1 MNKFTETATGALN
14 LALECARELGHSFI
28 GSQHLLF
35 GLSAQEGG
43 LTQPLLRAVGAD
55 ADTVAELIERQDGR
69 GVRSSVAPCDLTPR
83 SKRIIEAS
91 YPIAASFGCSYIGTE
106 HLLLALLDET
116 GSAALLLL
124 SELGVDPLRL
134 AEEVTA
140 ALQRAQGDKAPAS
153 QSVSRTPTLNQFSR
167 DLTESARQG
176 RLDPVIGRESETDR
190 VIQILSRRQ
199 KNNPCL
205 IGEPGVGKT
214 AVAEGLATRIAEG
227 RVPEPLRGKRVVALD
242 LPSMIAGA
250 KYRGEF
256 EERLKTALEEVR
268 KAGDVILFI
277 DELHT
282 LIGAGAA
289 EGAVDAAN
297 ILKPSLARG
306 ELQVVG
312 ATTSDE
318 YRRHIEKDAALE
330 RRFQPVPVGEPTVEQ
345 TIAILR
351 GLRDRYEAH
360 HRVKL
365 TDEALTA
372 AARLSDRYISDR
384 YLPDKAIDLMDEA
397 ASRARLSAY
406 TRPPDLRAL
415 EQDLLELR
423 QEKEAAV
430 AAQEFER
437 AASLRD
443 RERRRQAEL
452 SSRRQEW
459 ENKTRASGT
468 VGVEAI
474 AEVVSNWTGIPVGRL
489 QEGEA
494 QRLLGL
500 EAALSRRVIG
510 QKEAVAAVARAVRRG
525 RAGFKDPDRPV
536 GSFLFLGPTGVGKTE
551 LCRALAEAVYGSEEA
566 LIKLDMSEYMEKH
579 TVSRLIGSPPGY
591 VGYEEG
597 GQLTEAVRRRPYSV
611 VLFDE
616 LEKAHSDV
624 WSILLQLL
632 EDGRLTDAQGRRV
645 DFRNTILICTS
656 NIGARLLTEGPR
668 IAGFDVSQ
676 TGAAQNL
683 KEAVL
688 RELRSTL
695 RPELLNRMDEVV
707 VFQKLDDEALL
718 QVAAL
723 LCEKVARRAE
733 QAGLQL
739 QVEDSALRLLLKEG
753 TDPAYG
759 ARALR
764 RAVVRLIEDALSTEL
779 LEGRVKRGD
788 RVLVRAAEEKLT
800 FAREPAS

>member
-35 GLSAQEGG
+35 GLTAQEGG
-43 LTQPLLRAVGAD
+43 LSQSLLRAAGAD
-55 ADTVAELIERQDGR
+55 ADTIVALIERQDGR
-69 GVRSSVAPCDLTPR
+69 GARSAVAPCDLTPR
-83 SKRIIEAS
+83 SKRIIESS
-91 YPIAASFGCSYIGTE
+91 YAVAASFGHNYIGTE
-106 HLLLALLDET
+106 HLLLALLEET
-116 GSAALLLL
+116 VSAAMLLLAD
-124 SELGVDPLRL
+124 LGVDAVRL
-134 AEEVTA
+134 AGDVTA
-140 ALQRAQGDKAPAS
+140 ALGRAQQEKSHAS
-153 QSVSRTPTLNQFSR
+153 SSSSKTPTLNQFSR

-176 RLDPVIGRESETDR
+176 RIDPVIGRESETDR

-214 AVAEGLATRIAEG
+214 AVAEGLAIRIAEG
-227 RVPEPLRGKRVVALD
+227 RVPDPLRGKRVVALD

-268 KAGDVILFI
+268 AAGDVILFI

-318 YRRHIEKDAALE
+318 YRLHVEKDAALE
-330 RRFQPVPVGEPTVEQ
+330 PRIQPVPVGEPTVEQ
-345 TIAILR
+345 TVAILR

-365 TDEALTA
+365 TDEALQA
-372 AARLSDRYISDR
+372 AAVLSDRYISDR
-384 YLPDKAIDLMDEA
+384 YLPDKAIVLMDEA
-397 ASRARLSAY
+397 ASKSRLSAY

-415 EQDLLELR
+415 EQELQGLR

-437 AASLRD
+437 AANLRD
-443 RERRRQAEL
+443 QERQRQAEL
-452 SSRRQEW
+452 QGRRQEW
-459 ENKTRASGT
+459 EQRTRSAGT

-474 AEVVSNWTGIPVGRL
+474 AEVVAGWTGIPVGRL

-500 EAALSRRVIG
+500 EASLSNRVIG
-510 QKEAVAAVARAVRRG
+510 QGEAVAAVSRAVRRG
-525 RAGFKDPDRPV
+525 RVGLKDPNRPV

-551 LCRALAEAVYGSEEA
+551 LSRALAEAVYGSEYA
-566 LIKLDMSEYMEKH
+566 LIRIDMSEFMEKH

-597 GQLTEAVRRRPYSV
+597 GQLTERVRRRPYSV

-616 LEKAHSDV
+616 LEKAHPDV

-632 EDGRLTDAQGRRV
+632 EDGHLTDAQGRKV
-645 DFRNTILICTS
+645 DFRNTIVICTS
-656 NIGARLLTEGPR
+656 NIGARLLTEGAR
-668 IAGFDVSQ
+668 VVGFDVTQDS
-676 TGAAQNL
+676 AAQSVRD
-683 KEAVL
+683 AVL
-688 RELRSTL
+688 RELKATL
-695 RPELLNRMDEVV
+695 RPELLNRMDEIV
-707 VFQKLDDEALL
+707 VFQRLDDSALL
-718 QVAAL
+718 LVAAL
-723 LCEKVARRAE
+723 LCEQVAKRV
-733 QAGLQL
+733 QQVGLTL
-739 QVEDSALRLLLKEG
+739 TVEDSALQVLIKDG
-753 TDPAYG
+753 ADPLYG
-759 ARALR
+759 ARPLR
-764 RAVVRLIEDALSTEL
+764 RAVVRRIEDELSSL
-779 LEGRVKRGD
+779 LLDGTLKPGD
-788 RVLVRAAEEKLT
+788 RVIARARDGAVVFDRDEG
-800 FAREPAS
+800 

>member
-153 QSVSRTPTLNQFSR
+153 QSISRTPTLNQFSR

-474 AEVVSNWTGIPVGRL
+474 AEVVSSWTGIPVGRL

-500 EAALSRRVIG
+500 EATLSRRVIG

-551 LCRALAEAVYGSEEA
+551 LCRVLAEAVYGSEEA

>member
-1 MNKFTETATGALN
+1 LNKFTETATGALN

-43 LTQPLLRAVGAD
+43 LTQPLLRAAGAD

-91 YPIAASFGCSYIGTE
+91 YPIAASFGCNSIGTE

-176 RLDPVIGRESETDR
+176 GLDPVIGRESETDR

-474 AEVVSNWTGIPVGRL
+474 AEVVSSWTGIPVGRL

-500 EAALSRRVIG
+500 EATLSRRVIG
-510 QKEAVAAVARAVRRG
+510 QGEAVAAVARAVRRG
-525 RAGFKDPDRPV
+525 RAGFKDPNRPV

-733 QAGLQL
+733 QAGLHL

-753 TDPAYG
+753 ADPAYG

-788 RVLVRAAEEKLT
+788 RVTVRAEEKKLV
-800 FAREPAS
+800 FERESAS

>member
-153 QSVSRTPTLNQFSR
+153 QSISRTPTLNQFSR

-227 RVPEPLRGKRVVALD
+227 RVSEPLRGKRVVALD

-474 AEVVSNWTGIPVGRL
+474 AEVVSSWTGIPVGRL

-500 EAALSRRVIG
+500 EATLSRRVIG